1 MYSLICK
8 IPLKTLIGT
17 LFFQIALTDE
27 QNECIY
33 DKNGQV
39 KRYDL
44 PEEVPVFVPEEI
56 RNSGLRPSRKEI
68 VQFLLDLLEEE
79 DIDLDA

>member
-1 MYSLICK
+1 MNIHEIEAFLTKISLY
-8 IPLKTLIGT
+8 
-17 LFFQIALTDE
+17 FQISLTDE

-33 DKNGQV
+33 DQNGQV

-44 PEEVPVFVPEEI
+44 PEEVPVFIPEEI
-56 RNSGLRPSRKEI
+56 RNSRPSRKEI

-79 DIDLDA
+79 EIAY

>member
-1 MYSLICK
+1 MCYALPTTTYSYNFY
-8 IPLKTLIGT
+8 
-17 LFFQIALTDE
+17 LFFQIALTDA

-44 PEEVPVFVPEEI
+44 PEEIPVFVPEEV
-56 RNSGLRPSRKEI
+56 RNSGLRPSRKDI
-68 VQFLLDLLEEE
+68 VEFLLGLLEET
-79 DIDLDA
+79 DIPRY

>member
-1 MYSLICK
+1 MITHLI
-8 IPLKTLIGT
+8 
-17 LFFQIALTDE
+17 FQIALTDE

-44 PEEVPVFVPEEI
+44 PEEVPVFLPEEI
-56 RNSGLRPSRKEI
+56 RNSGPRPSRKEI
-68 VQFLLDLLEEE
+68 VQFL
-79 DIDLDA
+79 IGGKIT